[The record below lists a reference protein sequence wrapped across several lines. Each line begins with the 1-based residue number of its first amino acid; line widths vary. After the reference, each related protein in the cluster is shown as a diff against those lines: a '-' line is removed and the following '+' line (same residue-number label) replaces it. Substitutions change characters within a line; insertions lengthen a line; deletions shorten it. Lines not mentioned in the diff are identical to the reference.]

1 MVIQLLV
8 IHLIS
13 ACHPL
18 EKYWQPLDQHL
29 ISHAIIIYSAARSSP
44 QPLDLC
50 LLRTSISAY
59 SAVRCAPDRH
69 LTSTV
74 SHFISDYQSLDQ
86 QLSTT

>member
-13 ACHPL
+13 ACQPL

-44 QPLDLC
+44 QPLDLSTQPRDQR
-50 LLRTSISAY
+50 LLS
-59 SAVRCAPDRH
+59 CAMCA
-69 LTSTV
+69 
-74 SHFISDYQSLDQ
+74 
-86 QLSTT
+86 